1 MVRDSIRL
9 QSISLVAVIIITA
22 AGIFGCNSQE
32 PTQPADQEPAQSAD
46 EESTPAQPTEA
57 WVADGII
64 NSGEYSGSAEFG
76 NFSLYWR
83 SDNEYAYF
91 GMKAETTGF
100 VALGIQPGN
109 AMKDADIIFGY
120 VEDGNAVV
128 VDLFSTGAFGPHS
141 EDTELGGV
149 NNVTEFAGTENDGI
163 TVIEF
168 KRALNTAD
176 EYDIPL
182 KKGINKIIWSYG
194 SSDSMDRKHSNRGYG
209 EINLQ

>member
-1 MVRDSIRL
+1 
-9 QSISLVAVIIITA
+9 
-22 AGIFGCNSQE
+22 
-32 PTQPADQEPAQSAD
+32 
-46 EESTPAQPTEA
+46 
-57 WVADGII
+57 
-64 NSGEYSGSAEFG
+64 
-76 NFSLYWR
+76 
-83 SDNEYAYF
+83 
-91 GMKAETTGF
+91 MKAETTGF